1 MGGFAPHAE
10 KWAFISRRLNF
21 RVGGENISK
30 INNFRIIGQGKKR
43 MLCPINSIKLLIVN
57 NL

>member
-1 MGGFAPHAE
+1 MGEFKGGFVPHAE

-30 INNFRIIGQGKKR
+30 INSFRIIGQGSKF
-43 MLCPINSIKLLIVN
+43 LINNFKI
-57 NL
+57 

>member
-1 MGGFAPHAE
+1 MGGFVPHAE

-30 INNFRIIGQGKKR
+30 INNFRIIGQGI
-43 MLCPINSIKLLIVN
+43 LKLFAYFKL
-57 NL
+57 